1 MSTSAPTL
9 TEVACLSV
17 LCAILTACPVSAYN
31 LHTDASALLTL
42 QPLDRRGVL
51 ANWSLQTKDYP
62 CDWNFITCAAFGRRP
77 IDRRVTDIR
86 LTHSGLRGPLPWQL
100 SQMDKLMNVDISSQ
114 PGPDTHPGEISGSI
128 PEQFAKWRQLRTLNL
143 AGNNLTGTIPPL
155 LLTAPKQLLL
165 IIFNHNQF
173 SGPLPPL
180 EQAVHLQNILLTDNN
195 FSGSIPNAIA
205 SLTGLKELMVSRNR
219 LTGTIPES
227 LVACTDI
234 TGLQL
239 DGNSFTGKIPPNIT
253 KLLQLQTLNLGNNKL
268 TSTIPPGLRGLP
280 RLQTLMLDH
289 NHLQGRIGS
298 FLGAPRLEN
307 VLTPLPLP
315 LPLSGSA
322 APGECADLPSPDG
335 VPESPAAI
343 LCVLM
348 HFSLAIANSTHPLT
362 AAAALCG
369 CPAHRHSLMPAL
381 LRGLFRCAA
390 HGRLCGGEGV
400 IGGGTQRAMESCPEH

>member
-1 MSTSAPTL
+1 MSSFGKFL
-9 TEVACLSV
+9 EDMSMSSFGKFLEDMSMSSFGKF
-17 LCAILTACPVSAYN
+17 LEDVSMSSFGKFLEDMAMSSFGN
-31 LHTDASALLTL
+31 FL
-42 QPLDRRGVL
+42 
-51 ANWSLQTKDYP
+51 KDMSMSSFRKFLKDMP
-62 CDWNFITCAAFGRRP
+62 MSSFGKFLEDMP
-77 IDRRVTDIR
+77 
-86 LTHSGLRGPLPWQL
+86 
-100 SQMDKLMNVDISSQ
+100 MDKLMNVDISSQ

-239 DGNSFTGKIPPNIT
+239 DGNSFTNEKDTNGESFTGHACYAAATNRTAASITGHTQAGWRQSLESACTHWSVGRVPAAAAASAVAGVHGALRAEANARMRSLAQGKIPPNIT

-268 TSTIPPGLRGLP
+268 TSTIPPGGP
-280 RLQTLMLDH
+280 
-289 NHLQGRIGS
+289 
-298 FLGAPRLEN
+298 
-307 VLTPLPLP
+307 
-315 LPLSGSA
+315 
-322 APGECADLPSPDG
+322 
-335 VPESPAAI
+335 
-343 LCVLM
+343 
-348 HFSLAIANSTHPLT
+348 
-362 AAAALCG
+362 
-369 CPAHRHSLMPAL
+369 
-381 LRGLFRCAA
+381 
-390 HGRLCGGEGV
+390 
-400 IGGGTQRAMESCPEH
+400 